1 MQAGEAYKILGLKP
15 GASPQEIRRA
25 YRSLVKKYHPDK
37 NNSAGA
43 QEKFIA
49 IHTAYELLLNG
60 GDTKPAADATKVR
73 QNETQRASQDAQQKA
88 AYEQYRQ
95 HARQKFAQKKAAEEA
110 YKTAYLQDL
119 KSSWKGRWHQLAAV
133 LGLCLFAVVWLDY
146 FLPEKQREIYPT
158 RFGTKTYQSVEGHA
172 VQLFFS
178 TDQRHYWVADYFS
191 QQLCKSVRIKAIETP
206 WLRQVKSL
214 EFQEKHWIRRTPV
227 HFTFYWAQIWVS
239 LLFLLP
245 WVSWHFASADIMF
258 VAGSYFS
265 RFVVGPFMI
274 YFLLTETRWLHFLS
288 FGIL

>member
-25 YRSLVKKYHPDK
+25 YRGLVKKYHPDK
-37 NNSAGA
+37 NNAAGA
-43 QEKFIA
+43 HEKFLA
-49 IHTAYELLLNG
+49 IQTAYELLLNG
-60 GDTKPAADATKVR
+60 SSKTPDTTKVW
-73 QNETQRASQDAQQKA
+73 QNENQRAAQDTQQKA

-95 HARQKFAQKKAAEEA
+95 HARQKFAQRKAAEEA

-119 KSSWKGRWHQLAAV
+119 KSSWKGRWHQFAAV
-133 LGLCLFAVVWLDY
+133 LGLCLFVVVWLDF
-146 FLPEKQREIYPT
+146 FLPEKQFEIYPSH
-158 RFGTKTYQSVEGHA
+158 FGTKTYQSMDGHY

-178 TDQRHYWVADYFS
+178 TDQRYYWVADYFS
-191 QQLCKSVRIKAIETP
+191 QQLSKSKHIKTIETP
-206 WLRQVKSL
+206 WLRQVKSI

-239 LLFLLP
+239 LVFLFP
-245 WVSWHFASADIMF
+245 WISWRFASADIIF

-265 RFVVGPFMI
+265 RFLVGPFMI
-274 YFLLTETRWLHFLS
+274 YFLLTETRWLHLLS